1 MSDSGCSHMR
11 MVWLSADVATIMKL
25 STMSYLFYEELL
37 PRPLLLISLDTAAH
51 RCSFSNLVPGNAQ
64 RQEKEVSKAVG
75 AIEHWLPR
83 FDVVVIGPGLGRDA
97 WVHAT
102 VTQVSLR

>member
-1 MSDSGCSHMR
+1 MPH
-11 MVWLSADVATIMKL
+11 LT
-25 STMSYLFYEELL
+25 
-37 PRPLLLISLDTAAH
+37 
-51 RCSFSNLVPGNAQ
+51 NLRHTEANVQ

-83 FDVVVIGPGLGRDA
+83 FDVMVIGPGLGRDA

-102 VTQVSLR
+102 VTEVRCRSYASWRCFFACYAVYGTFKDVEHHE